1 MELLELV
8 HFSLERARASA
19 PRLRAA
25 PGPALGLGRRVCKG
39 ITARPARLSHRHPH
53 LPAAEGRRLETRE
66 GDASLAMGLSAS
78 EGDASLAMGLS
89 ASEAD
94 ALALAHRMR
103 AGLAHQTRDRWWRD
117 LRFYRQCFL
126 GADAVQV
133 RVRNQTVETVASQ
146 SRQSLVHVLGLLIRF
161 PGNDG
166 PGGYRQCPRPGT

>member
-1 MELLELV
+1 MQQQAFQVVAQLLALLELV

-53 LPAAEGRRLETRE
+53 LPAAEGEVRRLQTRE
-66 GDASLAMGLSAS
+66 GDASF
-78 EGDASLAMGLS
+78 AMGLS

-133 RVRNQTVETVASQ
+133 RCPATKQWKRWPL
-146 SRQSLVHVLGLLIRF
+146 SRGRAWYMF
-161 PGNDG
+161 
-166 PGGYRQCPRPGT
+166 